1 MLKRITT
8 SGILLLLVSLLL
20 LTQAHAQSCENVVQA
35 INVGL
40 SSKIDQQE
48 LIEILR
54 SPGQLEQQETS
65 AQVCDQ
71 AGGPITGMETRKG
84 SMVS

>member
-1 MLKRITT
+1 MMLKRITT

-40 SSKIDQQE
+40 SSKINQQE
-48 LIEILR
+48 LIEI
-54 SPGQLEQQETS
+54 SAAWTVEQQETS